1 MTFRM
6 GFLTLAAVMLGAA
19 PVVADKLVEVTLRDF
34 AEAQQLEAAG
44 ATAVA
49 AAGNLYLAVISDSG
63 LARLTAAGVEA
74 AVVAQGVAADR
85 LAIDRS
91 APGAYRGPHAVVF
104 ARDRLRLVQVDS
116 RAAAEKDPELVP
128 ITDFPVPIRYSPARP
143 APQPAAGA
151 MDTIDSLVALVSEDS
166 LRSYTERL
174 QAFYRRV
181 SDTDSSRAARDWLAA
196 KFAAFGYDSVVLD
209 YFDPYPSSSTPPGE
223 CCNVVACRPGAA
235 YPEQQI
241 VIGAHY
247 DAVASSPGAD
257 DNASGTAAVLELAR
271 VLAGCAAPVTLTYI
285 PFDAEESGLL
295 GSRHY
300 ADSMAALNRE
310 IVLMVNF
317 DMIGHETNDSVARVY
332 FNHDSVYADLWVLL
346 APTTGPLVG
355 DIAGYGGRSDHV
367 PFGSNGYDFLSL
379 TEDDFSTHY
388 HSPSDS
394 TTYLNFDYV
403 ERIVRVS
410 LAAVYAAAT
419 LPPPVPIA
427 AIRQP
432 GDGRSLL
439 VEWRPL
445 RRTALDHYRLCW
457 YRQGSPATLQCL
469 DLPPSDSI
477 HTVEGLT
484 EGAAYIFYV
493 QAFDSAGQTS
503 LTWPDGI
510 GIPQSR
516 PAPPEGLTGLPIH
529 QGVALQWGRNNQEL
543 DLSHYAIYRDGALAG
558 TTSDTVFQDQDPG
571 LGEEFHEYLVAAV
584 DDDGIVSDTI
594 GRTPFEARAA
604 TLTPGRILAINRDNV
619 AVPGAEVAL
628 TGEFLRAALAGA
640 ACDYRSDSA
649 YADAS
654 SRTRLYDLVSYELVV
669 VAGETFY
676 DNVAFS
682 PAGGGLLDTL
692 AYYLAI
698 GGKLLVFGRFGPSS
712 GNTVVTIP
720 YAATAAAWDDAYSTV
735 FHLAERSVLP
745 LVAGGQVSGDLVGAH
760 PQQAGWP
767 ALPWDSLRTAQQ
779 EPSIQTPFGICAG
792 SFVTLNSS
800 LPDVLYTY
808 DSGTDD
814 TLTEGKAVAWRY
826 LGADYRYIWFD
837 LPLSFFDEAAAIAAV
852 HRAVNDLTGT
862 ATALPPE
869 ETLPDGFALTP
880 NYPNPFNPRTTI
892 GYTLPRTVRVK
903 LTVYNLLGQQVRVLV
918 DGEQAGGRH
927 EAVWDGT
934 TGEGRPAASGVY
946 LYRLETPS
954 RCAARKMLLLK

>member
-1 MTFRM
+1 MSRV
-6 GFLTLAAVMLGAA
+6 LAAAFCICLAASAAAEDLLEVTIGSHRDARALRESALTPVALTGNVYLALGERAEWK
-19 PVVADKLVEVTLRDF
+19 KLVE
-34 AEAQQLEAAG
+34 
-44 ATAVA
+44 
-49 AAGNLYLAVISDSG
+49 
-63 LARLTAAGVEA
+63 AGVRIEPVA
-74 AVVAQGVAADR
+74 FDVARPLLAFDRRPPGDARPGYPAVYDRHGFRLVA
-85 LAIDRS
+85 LPNRS
-91 APGAYRGPHAVVF
+91 ALAGPHA
-104 ARDRLRLVQVDS
+104 ADLAPLVRGPVAV
-116 RAAAEKDPELVP
+116 RYVP
-128 ITDFPVPIRYSPARP
+128 PRP

-151 MDTIDSLVALVSEDS
+151 MGTIDSLVALISEDS

-174 QAFYRRV
+174 QAFHRRLTG
-181 SDTDSSRAARDWLAA
+181 TDSSAAARDWIAA
-196 KFAAFGYDSVVLD
+196 RFLAFGYDSVAI
-209 YFDPYPSSSTPPGE
+209 DPFVGEQLWDRVPVPSY
-223 CCNVVACRPGAA
+223 NVVACKVGAL
-235 YPEQQI
+235 YPEQEI
-241 VIGAHY
+241 IIGGHF
-247 DAVASSPGAD
+247 DAVPDCPGAD
-257 DNASGTAAVLELAR
+257 DNATGTAGTMEIAR
-271 VLAGCAAPVTLTYI
+271 VLAAGDFPMTLKFI
-285 PFDAEESGLL
+285 AFDSEESWMW
-295 GSRHY
+295 GSYHY
-300 ADSMAALNRE
+300 ADSVAAEGAE
-310 IVLMVNF
+310 IVLMINL
-317 DMIGHETNDSVARVY
+317 DMIAHESNTAGANLYWGADQS
-332 FNHDSVYADLWVLL
+332 YAALWADL
-346 APTTGPLVG
+346 APT
-355 DIAGYGGRSDHV
+355 YGGIAASLMGGTASDHL
-367 PFGSNGYDFLSL
+367 PFAENGYDVIFVQ
-379 TEDDFSTHY
+379 ERNFSTHY
-388 HSPSDS
+388 HEPSDS
-394 TTYLNFDYV
+394 TTHLNFEYMTRMV
-403 ERIVRVS
+403 KVS
-410 LAAVYAAAT
+410 LATAATVWT
-419 LPPPVPIA
+419 LPPPVRIT
-427 AIRQP
+427 AIREP
-432 GDGRSLL
+432 GDGQSQL
-439 VEWRPL
+439 VQWR
-445 RRTALDHYRLCW
+445 AIHSANIDHYRVYW
-457 YRQGSPATLQCL
+457 YPDGSPGNAHNLTL
-469 DLPPSDSI
+469 PAGDSSALV
-477 HTVEGLT
+477 TGLT
-484 EGAAYIFYV
+484 EGVTYVFGVRAYDV
-493 QAFDSAGQTS
+493 QGRTALAVEEVLGR
-503 LTWPDGI
+503 PD
-510 GIPQSR
+510 SR
-516 PAPPEGLTGLPIH
+516 PAAPPGLAALPISH
-529 QGVALQWGRNNQEL
+529 GVRVWWRHTDHEL
-543 DLSHYAIYRDGALAG
+543 DFEHYAVYRDGTLAG
-558 TTSDTVFQDQDPG
+558 TTADSVYEDRDPA
-571 LGEEFHEYLVAAV
+571 LGTELHRYLVAAV
-584 DDDGIVSDTI
+584 DFDGNLSDTAAAV
-594 GRTPFEARAA
+594 EARAA

-767 ALPWDSLRTAQQ
+767 ALRWDSLRTAQQ

-934 TGEGRPAASGVY
+934 TGKGRPAASGVY